1 MLTEL
6 LDIQR
11 RKPGDDHPDTL
22 KTADNL
28 AVNFLSSSG
37 IETWRSCSQTSSF
50 RGARTQSIP
59 GIATTRP
66 AFSEPRC
73 QLRKSSDEAEKL
85 LLDGYK
91 GLSDRQAATD
101 LNALEQS
108 RQRIIQ
114 LYQSWGKP
122 ERAEEWR
129 TRLAVAR

>member
-6 LDIQR
+6 LEIQR
-11 RKPGDDHPDTL
+11 RKLGDDHPDTL

-28 AVNFLSSSG
+28 AVNFLQQQRYRDVEKLLADF
-37 IETWRSCSQTSSF
+37 IVPRRKDAVDTWYRYNTASLL
-50 RGARTQSIP
+50 GAALS
-59 GIATTRP
+59 A
-66 AFSEPRC
+66 E
-73 QLRKSSDEAEKL
+73 KKYDEAEKL